1 MRIVVLTTDTLHHRY
16 FLRQLARNL
25 PDGAEI
31 VLTVF
36 ETRPYPWRRNAKRH
50 LAQSLPNLWNGF
62 VKNPYLQPKSFA
74 RRQDAFEMP
83 RFFPDGDTS
92 LPDEDSV
99 ERVQSVNLPEARE
112 LLSSAGAD
120 VFYVY
125 GTGKIRP
132 EIFDMPPLGSVNAHG
147 GKLPGYRGL
156 DTNLWAA
163 YEGRP
168 KDMYTTVH
176 EVSEGFDEGSVYLDQ
191 AIAPHSELS
200 IYSLRYFSTLN
211 FVDLF
216 RDVTLDLLKGSSSMR
231 RHDPEDSNYYG
242 PIPWVFKRQVETIL
256 RNWVPER
263 EASK

>member
-1 MRIVVLTTDTLHHRY
+1 MRIAVLTTDTLHHRY
-16 FLRQLARNL
+16 FLRRLVRDL

-31 VLTVF
+31 VLTLF
-36 ETRPYPWRRNAKRH
+36 ETRPYPWRSKAKRH
-50 LAQSLPNLWNGF
+50 LAQSLPNLWNGL
-62 VKNPYLQPKSFA
+62 VKNPYLQPMSFA
-74 RRQDAFEMP
+74 SRQDAFEMP

-92 LPDEDSV
+92 LPANNPV
-99 ERVQSVNLPEARE
+99 EWVESVNLPKARE

-132 EIFDMPPLGSVNAHG
+132 EIFGMPPLGSVNAHG

-163 YEGRP
+163 FEGRP
-168 KDMYTTVH
+168 EDMYATVH
-176 EVSEGFDEGSVYLDQ
+176 KVSEGFDEGSVYLDRP
-191 AIAPHSELS
+191 IAPHSDLS

-216 RDVTLDLLKGSSSMR
+216 RDVTLDLLKGSPSMR
-231 RHDPEDSNYYG
+231 PHDPEDSNYYG

-256 RNWVPER
+256 QNWVPER
-263 EASK
+263 EASE